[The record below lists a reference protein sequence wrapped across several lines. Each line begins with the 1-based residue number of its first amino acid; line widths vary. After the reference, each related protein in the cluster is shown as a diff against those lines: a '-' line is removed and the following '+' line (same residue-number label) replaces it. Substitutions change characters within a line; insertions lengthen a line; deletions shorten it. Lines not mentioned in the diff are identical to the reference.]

1 MLTIASPVAAS
12 QEGLVVA
19 FDYPAL
25 LDQALK
31 DVVLQEKLIAALRE
45 QNLPTALVLI
55 SKDDWQQ
62 ERAEYVKQLKAGTTQ
77 TISLSDVPY
86 VSQQEVLTTATD
98 ATITATDA
106 VTAPKV
112 VTEAQKLFGNDIVT
126 VVD

>member
-1 MLTIASPVAAS
+1 
-12 QEGLVVA
+12 
-19 FDYPAL
+19 
-25 LDQALK
+25 
-31 DVVLQEKLIAALRE
+31 
-45 QNLPTALVLI
+45 
-55 SKDDWQQ
+55 
-62 ERAEYVKQLKAGTTQ
+62 
-77 TISLSDVPY
+77 LSDVPY

>member
-1 MLTIASPVAAS
+1 M
-12 QEGLVVA
+12 
-19 FDYPAL
+19 
-25 LDQALK
+25 
-31 DVVLQEKLIAALRE
+31 
-45 QNLPTALVLI
+45 LI

-106 VTAPKV
+106 VIAPKV

>member
-1 MLTIASPVAAS
+1 M
-12 QEGLVVA
+12 
-19 FDYPAL
+19 
-25 LDQALK
+25 
-31 DVVLQEKLIAALRE
+31 
-45 QNLPTALVLI
+45 PTALVLI

-98 ATITATDA
+98 A